1 MQCKI
6 ENHFQKPRCCCFG
19 QQLLLFR
26 NLIVKDIF
34 EEYSLS
40 TNVIYFCLSAATNHV
55 QHNYVLKN
63 LVPRLASL
71 LCHSVLLVK
80 GEPLGGK
87 DLTGPICPS
96 LFLYPLHPRPAKT
109 GPFYYFTLSNVRRFY
124 SLMESLWVGKG

>member
-1 MQCKI
+1 M
-6 ENHFQKPRCCCFG
+6 
-19 QQLLLFR
+19 
-26 NLIVKDIF
+26 KDIF

-96 LFLYPLHPRPAKT
+96 LSLNLTLYILDRPKPVGRAA
-109 GPFYYFTLSNVRRFY
+109 VWRR
-124 SLMESLWVGKG
+124 VKKQIVDT